1 MSGDFFAQKLYRLL
15 GLHPAFL
22 DIPPKICATLDILGE
37 SWYTRLSTQR
47 DRVLTLENIDC
58 QKGGRIPVNERKLK
72 ILAAIVE
79 EYVRTGEPVGSKAI
93 ANLPGIGVSAA
104 TVRND
109 MAMLEQL
116 GLLEQPHTSAGRV
129 PTISGYRLY
138 IEELMR
144 PPALSDEERQRLDDM
159 LEAQGPLTEELL
171 IQNATTALAELTQC
185 AAVVSDFSP
194 KFSIISKVEVIPAG
208 KRVYVVLLITSG
220 GAIKNKACRLE
231 FDLTN
236 EQLGKFSEYLAQNL
250 EGVSV
255 ADLSDER
262 MANLTAAMSAYM
274 MTMAPLVQGICEISR
289 DLRQHALLFKGEKN
303 LFSCEELDKMEVV
316 RFIEHKDELVKL
328 LDDSF
333 SGIRV
338 VFGEGNDSF
347 VIGNSSMIVSKYRK
361 GEQNVGSLGVIGP
374 MRLDYAKVIP
384 YLEYF
389 SQKITD
395 LISDGG
401 EEVPPPET
409 KQIDT

>member
-1 MSGDFFAQKLYRLL
+1 M
-15 GLHPAFL
+15 
-22 DIPPKICATLDILGE
+22 
-37 SWYTRLSTQR
+37 
-47 DRVLTLENIDC
+47 LTLENPDC
-58 QKGGRIPVNERKLK
+58 QKGERIPLNERKLK
-72 ILAAIVE
+72 ILAAVVE

-93 ANLPGIGVSAA
+93 ASLPGIGVSAA

-129 PTISGYRLY
+129 PTINGYRLY
-138 IEELMR
+138 IDELMR
-144 PPALSDEERQRLDDM
+144 PPELPESERERLDDM
-159 LEAQGPLTEELL
+159 LSAQEPLTEELL

-194 KFSIISKVEVIPAG
+194 KFSVISKVEVIPAG

-220 GAIKNKACRLE
+220 GSIKNKACRLE

-236 EQLGKFSEYLAQNL
+236 EQLGKFSEYLAEHL

-262 MANLTAAMSAYM
+262 MANLTAAMGAYM
-274 MTMAPLVQGICEISR
+274 MTMAPLVQGICELSR
-289 DLRQHALLFKGEKN
+289 DLRQHALMVKGEKN
-303 LFSCEELDKMEVV
+303 LFSYEDLDKMEVV

-338 VFGEGNDSF
+338 VFGEGDDSF

-361 GEQNVGSLGVIGP
+361 GGHNVGSLGVIGP

-395 LISDGG
+395 LISENS
-401 EEVPPPET
+401 EEIPPPDDQGES
-409 KQIDT
+409 